1 MKTIFK
7 ISLLLFLV
15 ISAVVLSGG
24 FLWVRHE
31 AKPFVAQLNKL
42 EPFLNPVVLHAADGT
57 VVGHLRPFQGR
68 LVDRNDW
75 VELDE
80 VNPFLINALVALE
93 DGRSDFHPGIDPIGV
108 IRAILNTLY
117 GHREGASTLE
127 SQVMRNVFDGLYDPY
142 GTGKPFPKLP
152 GLGEGG
158 FGEYRRKAL
167 ELYLAVA
174 FHQRFDQAGKGKQKV
189 KLAYLNICH
198 FAPERRGVAYAARYY
213 LGKES
218 IALSDPEAI
227 LLARSPQRPVILHD
241 VEKWKSVVEN
251 AVRDLARND
260 YINAPDTYELHPSF
274 EFGRG
279 PAIGGKPAVR
289 SNAYLYHAVREA
301 AWALR
306 ELQREGRPV
315 LVPGNH
321 VYLTI
326 NPEIQKCVY
335 DAILGHVPYG
345 AEAAVVVSDREGN
358 IIALVGGRSSHGS
371 CRATTVWY
379 RGLDST
385 LKSFIAL
392 AAIESGALTLKSRVK
407 DEPLAGQW
415 PRNIGRGWRGSVSI
429 KDAFGPS
436 LNPWAVEYGIKAEA
450 DLFEILTRLGI
461 PCPESRVELLGC
473 GQGTTLLNLTAAY
486 SIFLTNGF
494 KPSPGI
500 VGSVTD
506 SDGKPVWGKTP
517 VFLHIASGS
526 TTEKVAVLLEDAVE
540 SPRGTAHALDGLVGE
555 PLLAKTGS
563 SRSQKRLQILLPK
576 SGLSIGIHVLAD
588 SGDLPAG
595 AETSAVRIAKDF
607 VPRVAAGSRQKQ
619 ELVKR

>member
-1 MKTIFK
+1 MKTLFK
-7 ISLLLFLV
+7 VTLFFIL
-15 ISAVVLSGG
+15 ITSVVVFTGG

-31 AKPFVAQLNKL
+31 AKPFVAQLNEL
-42 EPFLNPVVLHAADGT
+42 DPFLNPVVLHAADGT
-57 VVGHLRPFQGR
+57 VIGHLRPFQGR

-75 VELDE
+75 VELYE
-80 VNPFLINALVALE
+80 VNPFLVNTLIALE
-93 DGRSDFHPGIDPIGV
+93 DGRSDFHLGIDPIGV
-108 IRAILNTLY
+108 LRAVLNTILGY
-117 GHREGASTLE
+117 REGASTTE
-127 SQVMRNVFDGLYDPY
+127 SQVIRNVFDGHYDPY

-213 LGKES
+213 LGKEPIS
-218 IALSDPEAI
+218 LSDPESI
-227 LLARSPQRPVILHD
+227 LLARSPQRPVVLHH

-260 YINAPDTYELHPSF
+260 YINAPETYELHPSF

-279 PAIGGKPAVR
+279 PAIGGKPSVKKDV
-289 SNAYLYHAVREA
+289 YLYHAVGEA

-306 ELQREGRPV
+306 ELQREGKPV
-315 LVPGNH
+315 FAPGNH

-326 NPEIQKCVY
+326 DPKIQKSVY
-335 DAILGHVPYG
+335 DAIIANVPYG
-345 AEAAVVVSDREGN
+345 AEAAVVVIDRKGN
-358 IIALVGGRSSHGS
+358 TTALVGGRSSHGS
-371 CRATTVWY
+371 CRATTVY
-379 RGLDST
+379 RGVDST
-385 LKSFIAL
+385 LKTFIAL
-392 AAIESGALTLKSRVK
+392 AAFQSGALNLESRVR

-429 KDAFGPS
+429 KEAFGPS

-473 GQGTTLLNLTAAY
+473 GHGTTLLNLTAAY
-486 SIFLTNGF
+486 SIFLNNGF
-494 KPSPGI
+494 RPSPGI
-500 VGSVTD
+500 VGSVTT
-506 SDGKPVWGKTP
+506 SDGKPLWEKAP
-517 VFLHIASGS
+517 VFLHIASGIA
-526 TTEKVAVLLEDAVE
+526 TKKVAVLLEDAVK

-563 SRSQKRLQILLPK
+563 SRSQKRLQILLPE

-588 SGDLPAG
+588 SGDLPRA
-595 AETSAVRIAKDF
+595 AETSAVNIAKDL
-607 VPRVAAGSRQKQ
+607 VLRAAGTSKQSRV
-619 ELVKR
+619 LTTR